1 MLCPHPILTPTCP
14 SNPINPILWTASNLT
29 TLLNFPAPEPELQY
43 QSAMASVHAKTQ
55 WSEGELAVQGLLRV
69 PAQPNPT
76 AHGLPVHY
84 VGRVQAAPLVAV
96 GALDTDARPW
106 TSIWA
111 GEPGFVRAIAPD
123 VVGMRSLVDKANDPV
138 AGVLFGDLADGE
150 VYSDPNAA
158 SGGRPMSALAIDL
171 ETRDRVKLAGRLV
184 AGVRSPGAGDE
195 VGDVQL
201 AMAVTESIGNC
212 PKYLNKK
219 GIRLH
224 VPEPELVSDGLPLP
238 AHALEILE
246 RADMFFM
253 STSDGRGDM
262 DTNHRGGP
270 PGLLRVASN
279 GEGHAGVVLAYPEF
293 SGNRLYSSLGNLH
306 VNDKVGITIPDF
318 GTGDVVYLTGTARL
332 LVGETAARLLPRT
345 KVAVRIEVTAAKLV
359 KDGLPFRGEA
369 GEFSPYNPPVRRL
382 ATEIAAGLGVAEGKG
397 SQGIAVAVL
406 KQREV
411 LSPTI
416 TRYRFALQPP
426 TGFPKGQAVGS
437 WTVAQHATLDFSSE
451 LDAGYS
457 HMRDDDPQSLNDD
470 FVRTF
475 TVSSQ
480 PALSSSNE
488 GVANHG
494 EMQITVRNNGP
505 VTRLLRNWNLRAP
518 LEIPV
523 MGFGG
528 GSLRIPSAA
537 DDAAR
542 PAVFVATGV
551 GITPLLPQAGALLSA
566 PQEAARPRLSVLWSL
581 RKEDLPFAADEFK
594 RTPGLGAV
602 TRLYVSDLE
611 AAAEG
616 GSQVETDRE
625 NGPSVIVAGRL
636 TKQSLLDA
644 VGHQDGGL
652 QAKFYICAGPAATK
666 TITEWLVDQDII
678 TESFN
683 Y

>member
-1 MLCPHPILTPTCP
+1 
-14 SNPINPILWTASNLT
+14 
-29 TLLNFPAPEPELQY
+29 
-43 QSAMASVHAKTQ
+43 MATIHAKTQ
-55 WSEGELAVQGLLRV
+55 WSEGELAVQDLLRV
-69 PAQPNPT
+69 PARPNPT
-76 AHGLPVHY
+76 AHGLPIHY

-96 GALDTDARPW
+96 GALDADAQPW

-123 VVGMRSLVDKANDPV
+123 VVGMRSLVDKAHDPV

-150 VYSDPNAA
+150 VYSDPNATG
-158 SGGRPMSALAIDL
+158 SGRPMSALAIDL
-171 ETRDRVKLAGRLV
+171 ETRDRVKVAGRLV
-184 AGVRSPGAGDE
+184 AGVRSAGAGGK

-224 VPEPELVSDGLPLP
+224 VPEPELVSDALPLP

-270 PGLLRVASN
+270 PGLLRVVSN
-279 GEGHAGVVLAYPEF
+279 GEDDAGVVLAYPEF

-318 GTGDVVYLTGTARL
+318 GTGDAMYLTGTARL

-345 KVAVRIEVTAAKLV
+345 KVAVRIEVMAAKVV

-382 ATEIAAGLGVAEGKG
+382 ATEIAAGLGMQEGKG
-397 SQGIAVAVL
+397 SGGIAVAVL
-406 KQREV
+406 KQRQV

-416 TRYRFALQPP
+416 TRYTFALQAP
-426 TGFPKGQAVGS
+426 TGSPKGQVVGS
-437 WTVAQHATLDFSSE
+437 WTTAQHATFDFSSE

-475 TVSSQ
+475 TVSNP
-480 PALSSSNE
+480 PAASPSDE
-488 GVANHG
+488 GAAKDG
-494 EMQITVRNNGP
+494 DMQITVRTNGP

-523 MGFGG
+523 MAFGG
-528 GSLRIPSAA
+528 GSLQIPSAG
-537 DDAAR
+537 DDAVR

-551 GITPLLPQAGALLSA
+551 GITPLLSQAGALLSDQQKSA
-566 PQEAARPRLSVLWSL
+566 GARLSVLWSL

-602 TRLYVSDLE
+602 TQLYVSDLG
-611 AAAEG
+611 ATADS
-616 GSQVETDRE
+616 GSGPQVEVGQE
-625 NGPSVIVAGRL
+625 NGASLIIAGRL

-644 VGHQDGGL
+644 AGNQDGGL
-652 QAKFYICAGPAATK
+652 KAKFYICAGPAATK
-666 TITEWLVDQDII
+666 AITEWLADQDVI